1 MNTLSNAIKE
11 TLVSILGYSI
21 LNIRTASNNKDFKR
35 ISYELEH
42 LTKLMDLLM
51 DVSLLKDYMQN
62 SRRKYLEQIRECYEN
77 PFEDLWNEL
86 QNISE
91 NQTTITPILDEI
103 DVVLMG
109 IIATGVK
116 NISNF
121 VDIKDYKNIFIEAY
135 HIHNIPSIITSKKK
149 KEMIEYYLKIERKQY
164 LRDGDKVARQNFE
177 GIWKEFLSIIKPK
190 KKYIFF

>member
-62 SRRKYLEQIRECYEN
+62 SRRKYQEQIRESYEN

-149 KEMIEYYLKIERKQY
+149 KEMIEYY
-164 LRDGDKVARQNFE
+164 
-177 GIWKEFLSIIKPK
+177 
-190 KKYIFF
+190 